1 MKVRKIFVCAI
12 FALIYTAGVFAQSG
26 KLTIA
31 EALDK
36 ASRQFSGNLKDGT
49 IVAILGISSGTDALD
64 EYMLDEFTAD
74 IVSLRKLKVVTRANL
89 DVIKKEMNFQLSG
102 EVSDETMQR
111 LGAKT
116 GAETVIAGT
125 FKNYG
130 TGYRLNIQAFN
141 VTTAAIQDIYR
152 SDIQEDDILSVLLKK
167 KSVRAVKK
175 EVEEK
180 KQYKSLIELGFMQ
193 TNAFALELRYCG
205 VFPFGLLL
213 KGGLAGISNGNGS
226 ILGVDIGAGY
236 AFVNNNWCILGISAG
251 VEGLSGAIYYSDG
264 YEEVYNDLG
273 FGTDLFIKFILGKHF
288 GIYSDLGL
296 LFGCESPLSFKV
308 GFIYQF

>member
-1 MKVRKIFVCAI
+1 MKVRKIFICAI
-12 FALIYTAGVFAQSG
+12 FALIYTAGVFAQNG
-26 KLTIA
+26 KPTIA

-36 ASRQFSGNLKDGT
+36 ASRQFSGNLNTGT
-49 IVAILGISSGTDALD
+49 IVAILGISSGSDALD

-89 DVIKKEMNFQLSG
+89 EVIKKEMNFQLSG

-125 FKNYG
+125 FKDYG

-152 SDIQEDDILSVLLKK
+152 SDIQEDDMLSVLLKK
-167 KSVRAVKK
+167 KSARAVKK
-175 EVEEK
+175 EAEEK
-180 KQYKSLIELGFMQ
+180 KQYKSLMELGFIGASFG
-193 TNAFALELRYCG
+193 AFEFRYCG
-205 VFPFGLLL
+205 IFPSGFLL
-213 KGGLAGISNGNGS
+213 KGGVIAP
-226 ILGVDIGAGY
+226 DIGGEFGVGY
-236 AFVNNNWCILGISAG
+236 AFVNNNKCIFGVSAG
-251 VEGLSGAIYYSDG
+251 VVVLTTGGIADGGLCA
-264 YEEVYNDLG
+264 
-273 FGTDLFIKFILGKHF
+273 DLFVKYIFTKHF
-288 GIYSDLGL
+288 GLYCEGGL
-296 LFGCESPLSFKV
+296 LLGGECPVSGKV